1 MINMDKFVEFVDYL
15 NRETRDD
22 FYIELKEIE
31 KIIDSELSNS
41 AYQYPAYWSA
51 DGVHRFATLILEC
64 GFKVCPDL
72 KSKRIRLIR
81 VNTSSI
87 EITKMNNVI
96 RNMDKPV
103 RYNTKEQKVDLF
115 KYVSKFINIYQTD
128 DRGRYL
134 SYDHIRKAFLEYRND
149 ISKRD
154 LLTLNLY
161 GYLAS
166 WGMLRN
172 SFLIQKDYKFLTPVM
187 DILCNTKYESLI
199 NYDPFIDEGREK
211 PELIMELAKEIK
223 RYFLGKTYYP
233 EGSDNRKTIKSVS
246 VTLVTKILL
255 GTFGCTVAYDTY
267 VKKGLSHHKLTQ
279 TINLSSLYE
288 LRKFAKTNKEDI
300 MLLLSKLNEYYTPM
314 KIIDMYLFELGFS
327 L

>member
-22 FYIELKEIE
+22 FYIDLKEIE

-64 GFKVCPDL
+64 GFKVRPDL
-72 KSKRIRLIR
+72 KNKRIRLIR

-87 EITKMNNVI
+87 EITKMNII

-103 RYNTKEQKVDLF
+103 RYNTEEQKVDLF
-115 KYVSKFINIYQTD
+115 KYVSRFINIYQTD

-161 GYLAS
+161 AYLAS

-172 SFLIQKDYKFLTPVM
+172 SFLIQKDYKFLTPVV

-233 EGSDNRKTIKSVS
+233 EGNDNRKTIKSVS
-246 VTLVTKILL
+246 ATLITKILL
-255 GTFGCTVAYDTY
+255 GTLGCTVAYDTY

-288 LRKFAKTNKEDI
+288 LRKFAKTNKEEI

>member
-1 MINMDKFVEFVDYL
+1 MDKFADLVEYL
-15 NRETRDD
+15 KRETRND
-22 FYIELKEIE
+22 FYL
-31 KIIDSELSNS
+31 ELSKIVEIIGQELSES
-41 AYQYPAYWSA
+41 AYKHPAYWYPSQTHYSA
-51 DGVHRFATLILEC
+51 NLILDC
-64 GFKVCPDL
+64 GFKVRPDL
-72 KSKRIRLIR
+72 KNKRIRLSR
-81 VNTSSI
+81 VNTNDI

-103 RYNTKEQKVDLF
+103 RYNTEEQKVDLR
-115 KYVSKFINIYQTD
+115 KYAEKFINIYHND
-128 DRGRYL
+128 DHGRYL
-134 SYDHIRKAFLEYRND
+134 SYDHVRKAFLEYRND

-161 GYLAS
+161 AYLAS

-172 SFLIQKDYKFLTPVM
+172 SFLIQKDYKFLTPVV

-211 PELIMELAKEIK
+211 PELIMELTKNIK

-233 EGSDNRKTIKSVS
+233 EGNDNRKTIKSVS
-246 VTLVTKILL
+246 ATLITKILL
-255 GTFGCTVAYDTY
+255 GTLGCTVAYDTY
-267 VKKGLSHHKLTQ
+267 VKKSLSHHKLTQ

-288 LRKFAKTNKEDI
+288 LRKFAKTNKEEI

-327 L
+327 LQK